1 MAKLLKHRLPSCS
14 VLSHL
19 CLDEQTLIELQS
31 CMMVLKNEFISVFDV
46 NKELCG
52 IHHSLAS
59 QVYDNFFQI
68 ALTDSEAVNN
78 APDISC
84 EKIASELYKGSI
96 SQSVRRKKAIS
107 TTSNSPFNELSYTKK
122 TETYNRYQT
131 LFDKIFLTFKS
142 QPTRIRL
149 VRLAAGAIVPPHIDY
164 DPSYAV
170 RIIIPIISNPE
181 CLNLFWVKNNS
192 ETFYLR
198 PGQAYFLNTG
208 YRHAVVNLSHSD
220 RYTLMVTLSGT
231 EDINQLFFDADY
243 ANI

>member
-84 EKIASELYKGSI
+84 EKIDHCRGRGH
-96 SQSVRRKKAIS
+96 RRDAQ
-107 TTSNSPFNELSYTKK
+107 
-122 TETYNRYQT
+122 RAG
-131 LFDKIFLTFKS
+131 
-142 QPTRIRL
+142 
-149 VRLAAGAIVPPHIDY
+149 LAKPGGQCVGAVPAWP
-164 DPSYAV
+164 V
-170 RIIIPIISNPE
+170 
-181 CLNLFWVKNNS
+181 
-192 ETFYLR
+192 
-198 PGQAYFLNTG
+198 
-208 YRHAVVNLSHSD
+208 
-220 RYTLMVTLSGT
+220 
-231 EDINQLFFDADY
+231 
-243 ANI
+243 